1 MITAHAATTSV
12 SDIVFVNTQ
21 RKMTKKFD
29 FIVSRNSDGS
39 YLVSQQA
46 YRVYP
51 SGHEVVKSIKVWQAD
66 NIQAL
71 RNAGFMKNRQGKMFL
86 ETQISHVN

>member
-1 MITAHAATTSV
+1 MITAHTTITSF
-12 SDIVFVNTQ
+12 SGSVFVNTQ
-21 RKMTKKFD
+21 RKTTKKFD
-29 FIVSRNSDGS
+29 FIVIRNSDGS

-51 SGHEVVKSIKVWQAD
+51 SGHEVVKSTKVWQAD
-66 NIQAL
+66 NIQEL

-86 ETQISHVN
+86 QTQISHVN